1 MGVKRIRLARRIKL
15 CASLVTA
22 IVEGEPVWTMTEQ
35 PNTPAVKL
43 DGMRARRSTQP
54 AAGPVSQRVYRT
66 LRGLLTTGGFQP
78 GESVS
83 LRNLAK
89 RLGTSAMPVREAVNR
104 LIAEQA
110 LQMMPN
116 RQVIVPR
123 MTRRKYFELVR
134 VRQLLEGMIAG
145 DACDKMTETLLRQ
158 LDKDNKQLFD
168 ALSGESIG
176 DILRRNKEFH
186 FKLYGAAQS
195 EVMIPIIEGLW
206 MQTGP
211 FQALSLSRQK
221 PLWKGRRHTAL
232 LKALRQRNR
241 ERVIAAIQGDIG
253 DVAEMLMQIGV
264 FEE

>member
-1 MGVKRIRLARRIKL
+1 MARQ
-15 CASLVTA
+15 S
-22 IVEGEPVWTMTEQ
+22 TE
-35 PNTPAVKL
+35 
-43 DGMRARRSTQP
+43 P
-54 AAGPVSQRVYRT
+54 AAKPDGNPRRRATPTATGPVSQRVYRT
-66 LRGLLTTGGFQP
+66 LSELLTTGGFQP
-78 GESVS
+78 GEGVS

-145 DACDKMTETLLRQ
+145 DACDNMT
-158 LDKDNKQLFD
+158 DKLFRELAEDNKQLFQ
-168 ALSGESIG
+168 ALSGESIAE
-176 DILRRNKEFH
+176 ILTRNKQFH

-195 EVMIPIIEGLW
+195 EVLIPIIEGLW

-221 PLWKGRRHTAL
+221 PLWKGSRHTAL

-241 ERVIAAIQGDIG
+241 ASVVAAIQGDIG

-264 FEE
+264 FDAVTEVAAPI

>member
-1 MGVKRIRLARRIKL
+1 
-15 CASLVTA
+15 
-22 IVEGEPVWTMTEQ
+22 MTEQ
-35 PNTPAVKL
+35 SIEP
-43 DGMRARRSTQP
+43 ARRMGRKPPGRPPQKPT
-54 AAGPVSQRVYRT
+54 GPVSQRVYRT
-66 LRGLLTTGGFQP
+66 LSELLTTGGFQP
-78 GESVS
+78 GEGVS

-134 VRQLLEGMIAG
+134 LRQLLEGMVTG
-145 DACDKMTETLLRQ
+145 DACDNMT
-158 LDKDNKQLFD
+158 DKLFRELSVDNKQLLQ
-168 ALSGESIG
+168 ALTGESIG
-176 DILRRNKEFH
+176 EILTRNKAFH

-195 EVMIPIIEGLW
+195 EVLLPIIDGLW

-221 PLWKGRRHTAL
+221 PLWRGRRHTAL
-232 LKALRQRNR
+232 LKALRQRDR
-241 ERVIAAIQGDIG
+241 ESAAAAIQADIG

>member
-1 MGVKRIRLARRIKL
+1 M
-15 CASLVTA
+15 S
-22 IVEGEPVWTMTEQ
+22 
-35 PNTPAVKL
+35 
-43 DGMRARRSTQP
+43 DRSTTPVAKRQAVRP
-54 AAGPVSQRVYRT
+54 HRLPQTEPGPVSQHVYRT

-123 MTRRKYFELVR
+123 MTRKKYFELVQ
-134 VRQLLEGMIAG
+134 VRQLLEGMVAG
-145 DACDKMTETLLRQ
+145 NACDQMTKPMLRE
-158 LDKDNKQLFD
+158 LEADNKELL
-168 ALSGESIG
+168 ATLSGESIAE
-176 DILRRNKEFH
+176 ILTRNRNFH
-186 FKLYGAAQS
+186 FKLYGVAQS
-195 EVMIPIIEGLW
+195 EVLIPIIEGLW

-221 PLWKGRRHTAL
+221 PLWQGRRHTAL
-232 LKALRQRNR
+232 LKALRQGDRDG
-241 ERVIAAIQGDIG
+241 VAAAIQGDIG

-264 FEE
+264 FDA

>member
-1 MGVKRIRLARRIKL
+1 MEHKPVGIMTQQ
-15 CASLVTA
+15 ST
-22 IVEGEPVWTMTEQ
+22 EPAA
-35 PNTPAVKL
+35 TPGGNL
-43 DGMRARRSTQP
+43 PRRSTQP
-54 AAGPVSQRVYRT
+54 ATGSVSQRVYRT
-66 LRGLLTTGGFQP
+66 LSELLTTGGFQP
-78 GESVS
+78 GEGVS

-116 RQVIVPR
+116 RHVIVPR

-134 VRQLLEGMIAG
+134 VRQLLEGMVAG
-145 DACDKMTETLLRQ
+145 EACDNMTDKLLRE
-158 LDKDNKQLFD
+158 LNEDNKQLFQ
-168 ALSGESIG
+168 ALTGESIAE
-176 DILRRNKEFH
+176 ILTRNKQFH

-195 EVMIPIIEGLW
+195 EVLLPIIEGLW

-221 PLWKGRRHTAL
+221 PLWRGRRHTAL
-232 LKALRQRNR
+232 LKALRQRDR
-241 ERVIAAIQGDIG
+241 ESVAAAIKGDIG

-264 FEE
+264 FEQ

>member
-1 MGVKRIRLARRIKL
+1 
-15 CASLVTA
+15 
-22 IVEGEPVWTMTEQ
+22 MTEQ
-35 PNTPAVKL
+35 SIE
-43 DGMRARRSTQP
+43 RAGRIAENLPVRSTRT
-54 AAGPVSQRVYRT
+54 ATGSVSQRVYRT
-66 LRGLLTTGGFQP
+66 LSELLTTGGFQP

-134 VRQLLEGMIAG
+134 VRQLLEGMVAG
-145 DACDKMTETLLRQ
+145 EACDNMTDKLLRE
-158 LDKDNKQLFD
+158 LNEDNKQLFQ
-168 ALSGESIG
+168 ALTGESIAE
-176 DILRRNKEFH
+176 ILTRNKQFH
-186 FKLYGAAQS
+186 FKLYSAAQS
-195 EVMIPIIEGLW
+195 EVLLPIIEGLW

-221 PLWKGRRHTAL
+221 PLWRGRRHTAL
-232 LKALRQRNR
+232 LKALRLRNR
-241 ERVIAAIQGDIG
+241 ESVAMAIKGDIG